1 MMQASEKDLSA
12 NSELIAFRLGG
23 QEFCVDIMSVRD
35 IRGWTQTTP
44 LPHSPDYVKGVI
56 NLRGSVLPVID
67 LAARLGF
74 TATEPTARHVI
85 VVTQVNKWLAKGIT
99 TVADPIGDWI
109 GQDTKDVAL
118 ALPTA
123 LGLALG
129 IVVVV
134 FLRGKGMAG
143 KGMAGKGGGGKA
155 KLAHAALACALLL
168 PMVIGGL
175 GATIRDVV
183 Q

>member
-1 MMQASEKDLSA
+1 MMQTSDKDLSA

-74 TATEPTARHVI
+74 KSTEPTARHVI
-85 VVTQVNKWLAKGIT
+85 IVTQVNNQSVGLLVEAVSDILT
-99 TVADPIGDWI
+99 INASTIQP
-109 GQDTKDVAL
+109 TPDVASEL
-118 ALPTA
+118 ARLFMKGVLAIEGRMISLISLDCVLPQSQES
-123 LGLALG
+123 
-129 IVVVV
+129 
-134 FLRGKGMAG
+134 AG
-143 KGMAGKGGGGKA
+143 TV
-155 KLAHAALACALLL
+155 H
-168 PMVIGGL
+168 
-175 GATIRDVV
+175 
-183 Q
+183 

>member
-12 NSELIAFRLGG
+12 NSELIAFRIGG

-74 TATEPTARHVI
+74 KPTEPTARHVI
-85 VVTQVNKWLAKGIT
+85 IVTQVNNQSVGLLVEAVSDILT
-99 TVADPIGDWI
+99 INAATIQP
-109 GQDTKDVAL
+109 TPDVASEL
-118 ALPTA
+118 ARVFMKGVLAIEGRMISLISLDCVLPQTQETA
-123 LGLALG
+123 GT
-129 IVVVV
+129 V
-134 FLRGKGMAG
+134 
-143 KGMAGKGGGGKA
+143 
-155 KLAHAALACALLL
+155 H
-168 PMVIGGL
+168 
-175 GATIRDVV
+175 
-183 Q
+183 

>member
-74 TATEPTARHVI
+74 KPTEPTARHVI
-85 VVTQVNKWLAKGIT
+85 IVTQVANQSVGLLVEAVSDILT
-99 TVADPIGDWI
+99 INAATIQP
-109 GQDTKDVAL
+109 TPDVASEL
-118 ALPTA
+118 ARVFMKGVLAIEGRMISLISLDCVLPQSQETA
-123 LGLALG
+123 GT
-129 IVVVV
+129 V
-134 FLRGKGMAG
+134 
-143 KGMAGKGGGGKA
+143 
-155 KLAHAALACALLL
+155 H
-168 PMVIGGL
+168 
-175 GATIRDVV
+175 
-183 Q
+183 

>member
-1 MMQASEKDLSA
+1 MTSA
-12 NSELIAFRLGG
+12 LIVLGG
-23 QEFCVDIMSVRD
+23 LVYIALSIVFHF
-35 IRGWTQTTP
+35 TP
-44 LPHSPDYVKGVI
+44 RLRVVVALVVGALLAGV
-56 NLRGSVLPVID
+56 
-67 LAARLGF
+67 
-74 TATEPTARHVI
+74 

-99 TVADPIGDWI
+99 SIAEPIGDWI

-118 ALPTA
+118 AIPTA

-134 FLRGKGMAG
+134 FLRGKGGGKSAGAG
-143 KGMAGKGGGGKA
+143 KGATGKGGGGGKA
-155 KLAHAALACALLL
+155 RLAHVALTCALLL
-168 PMVIGGL
+168 PMIIGGL

>member
-1 MMQASEKDLSA
+1 MTSA
-12 NSELIAFRLGG
+12 LIVLGG
-23 QEFCVDIMSVRD
+23 LVYIALSIVFHF
-35 IRGWTQTTP
+35 TP
-44 LPHSPDYVKGVI
+44 RLRVVVALVVGALLAGV
-56 NLRGSVLPVID
+56 
-67 LAARLGF
+67 
-74 TATEPTARHVI
+74 

-99 TVADPIGDWI
+99 TVADPIGNWI

-118 ALPTA
+118 AIPTA

-134 FLRGKGMAG
+134 FLRGKGGGKSAGAG
-143 KGMAGKGGGGKA
+143 KGAAGKGGGGGKA
-155 KLAHAALACALLL
+155 KLAHVALTCALLL
-168 PMVIGGL
+168 PIIIGGL

>member
-1 MMQASEKDLSA
+1 MIQASEKDLSA

-74 TATEPTARHVI
+74 TPTEPTARHVI
-85 VVTQVNKWLAKGIT
+85 IVTQVANQSVGLLVEAVSDILT
-99 TVADPIGDWI
+99 INAATIQP
-109 GQDTKDVAL
+109 TPDVASEL
-118 ALPTA
+118 ARVFMKGVLAIEGRMISLISLDCVLPQTQETA
-123 LGLALG
+123 GT
-129 IVVVV
+129 V
-134 FLRGKGMAG
+134 
-143 KGMAGKGGGGKA
+143 
-155 KLAHAALACALLL
+155 H
-168 PMVIGGL
+168 
-175 GATIRDVV
+175 
-183 Q
+183 